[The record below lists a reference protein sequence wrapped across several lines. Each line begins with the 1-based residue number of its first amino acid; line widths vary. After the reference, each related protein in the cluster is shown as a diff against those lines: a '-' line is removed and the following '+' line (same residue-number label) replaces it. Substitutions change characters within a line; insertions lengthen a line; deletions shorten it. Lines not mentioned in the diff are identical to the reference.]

1 VKRTNFNIVWGILL
15 VGAGI
20 LFMLQELGVIGK
32 SWETGWEILW
42 TIVFGAVGVAFV
54 WWYLSDLTGS
64 WWAIIPGC
72 TLLSLAALVGLA
84 ALGFGDT
91 AAPWLGALFLGG
103 IGLSFWIVYLTR
115 REYWWAVIPG
125 GVLFSLA
132 LVALVAT
139 WYQGEVLG
147 AIFFLGM
154 AATFGLVCLLPTPH
168 GRMIWALIPA
178 GVFTLLGLAVMLA
191 FTTVFNYMWAV
202 VMILVGVYLLF
213 RQRGGG
219 ELTRRG

>member
-1 VKRTNFNIVWGILL
+1 MAVKRTNFNIVWGLLL
-15 VGAGI
+15 VAGGI
-20 LFMLQELGVIGK
+20 LFMLQELGVIGN

-42 TIVFGAVGVAFV
+42 AIVFGAVGLVFV
-54 WWYLSDLTGS
+54 WRYLSDLTGS

-72 TLLSLAALVGLA
+72 TLLSLAALIGFA

-103 IGLSFWIVYLTR
+103 VGLGFWMVYFTR

-132 LVALVAT
+132 LVALIAT
-139 WYQGEVLG
+139 WYQGEVVG

-154 AATFGLVCLLPTPH
+154 AATFGMVCLLPTPP
-168 GRMIWALIPA
+168 GCSP
-178 GVFTLLGLAVMLA
+178 
-191 FTTVFNYMWAV
+191 
-202 VMILVGVYLLF
+202 
-213 RQRGGG
+213 
-219 ELTRRG
+219 